1 MISATDAAWVAVQ
14 SGAMID
20 APTLFVV
27 LVVTNLVLATSL
39 WIGTGRTRRDGIRP
53 WIAGLVLQA
62 ASFMV
67 FALRG
72 DSPHPANVVAA
83 NGLLAAAVAAAAWA
97 LANFRHIAIPT
108 AAPLAYVALMV
119 AVTAGTVEM
128 PTARMFF
135 GSLVLAAG
143 MGGVAALASKPLADV
158 TGSTRGLLVG
168 SYVVGAL
175 SLVARA
181 IGALADPAATGLHAS
196 FYLTLPLLAGY
207 ATVLGASVAF
217 LLMQTER
224 ADFTAKQLASTDPLT
239 GAFNR
244 RTFLELMEKELSR
257 ARRFDTPLSLVMLDL
272 DHFKK
277 VNDTHGHLVGD
288 RVLQR
293 FADIVRAELRKED
306 VLVRY
311 GGEEFCVLVPDV
323 AGPGAVTLA
332 GRIRAAVAREPF
344 LVEGV
349 ELEVTTSAGVAAR
362 IDEGPEDVDRLV
374 NRADEALY
382 MAKRRGRNRVASVAL
397 GTRVA

>member
-1 MISATDAAWVAVQ
+1 
-14 SGAMID
+14 MID

-27 LVVTNLVLATSL
+27 LVVTNLVLAASL
-39 WIGTGRTRRDGIRP
+39 WIGTGRTRRDGIAP

-62 ASFMV
+62 ASFAV

-72 DSPHPANVVAA
+72 EIPNSLDIVAA
-83 NGLLAAAVAAAAWA
+83 NSLLAAAIACAAWA
-97 LANFRHIAIPT
+97 VASFRHIRIAAATPVAYVGLMAFVT
-108 AAPLAYVALMV
+108 AAFVD
-119 AVTAGTVEM
+119 T
-128 PTARMFF
+128 PTARMCF
-135 GSLVLAAG
+135 GSLILAAG
-143 MGGVAALASKPLADV
+143 MAAVAALAMKPLPDV

-168 SYVVGAL
+168 SYVLGAL

-181 IGALADPAATGLHAS
+181 AGAVLDPEATGSHAP
-196 FYLTLPLLAGY
+196 FFLTMPLLAGY
-207 ATVLGASVAF
+207 ATILGASVAF

-239 GAFNR
+239 GAYNR
-244 RTFLELMEKELSR
+244 RTFLELFEKELSR
-257 ARRFDTPLSLVMLDL
+257 ARRFQTSLSLVMLDL
-272 DHFKK
+272 DHFKRI
-277 VNDTHGHLVGD
+277 NDTHGHVVGD

-293 FADIVRAELRKED
+293 FADIVRGELRKED

-332 GRIRAAVAREPF
+332 GRIRAAVSRTP
-344 LVEGV
+344 LIVDG
-349 ELEVTTSAGVAAR
+349 LEIPLTTSAGVSAR
-362 IDEGPEDVDRLV
+362 IDEGPDDVDRIV

-382 MAKRRGRNRVASVAL
+382 MAKRHGRDRVASVAL

>member
-1 MISATDAAWVAVQ
+1 
-14 SGAMID
+14 MID

-27 LVVTNLVLATSL
+27 LVVTNLVLAASL

-62 ASFMV
+62 GSFAV

-72 DSPHPANVVAA
+72 DTPSAFNVVVA
-83 NGLLAAAVAAAAWA
+83 NALLASAVACAAWA
-97 LANFRHIAIPT
+97 LSSFRHMAIPP
-108 AAPLAYVALMV
+108 AAPLAYIGLMV
-119 AVTAGTVEM
+119 VVTAGTVDT

-135 GSLVLAAG
+135 GSLVLACG
-143 MGGVAALASKPLADV
+143 MGGVAALAMKPLADV
-158 TGSTRGLLVG
+158 TGSTRGLLIG
-168 SYVVGAL
+168 SYLVGAL
-175 SLVARA
+175 ALLARA
-181 IGALADPAATGLHAS
+181 AGALADPQATAAHAS
-196 FYLTLPLLAGY
+196 IFLTMPLLAGY

-224 ADFTAKQLASTDPLT
+224 ADFTAKLLASTDPLT
-239 GAFNR
+239 GAYNR

-272 DHFKK
+272 DHFKR

-293 FADIVRAELRKED
+293 FADLVRAELRKED
-306 VLVRY
+306 VLFRY

-332 GRIRAAVAREPF
+332 DRIRTS
-344 LVEGV
+344 VERQPLLIDGK
-349 ELEVTTSAGVAAR
+349 EIPVTTSAGVAAR
-362 IDEGPEDVDRLV
+362 IEEGPEDVDRLV

-382 MAKRRGRNRVASVAL
+382 IAKRRGRNRVASVAL

>member
-1 MISATDAAWVAVQ
+1 
-14 SGAMID
+14 MID

-27 LVVTNLVLATSL
+27 LVVTNLVLAASM
-39 WIGTGRTRRDGIRP
+39 WIGTGRTRRDGIAP

-62 ASFMV
+62 ASFGA

-72 DSPHPANVVAA
+72 EEPHALNVVLANTLIAA
-83 NGLLAAAVAAAAWA
+83 GIACAAWA
-97 LANFRHIAIPT
+97 VAGFRHLRLPST
-108 AAPLAYVALMV
+108 APVVYVATMTI
-119 AVTAGTVEM
+119 VTLAFADV
-128 PTARMFF
+128 PAARMAL
-135 GSLVLAAG
+135 GSLLIAAG
-143 MGGVAALASKPLADV
+143 MGAVAALAVRPIADV
-158 TGSTRGLLVG
+158 TASTRGLLVG
-168 SYVVGAL
+168 SYLIGAL
-175 SLVARA
+175 ALVARA
-181 IGALADPAATGLHAS
+181 LGAVVDPEATGAHAS
-196 FYLTLPLLAGY
+196 VFLTLPLIAGY
-207 ATVLGASVAF
+207 ATILAASVAF

-239 GAFNR
+239 GAYNR
-244 RTFLELMEKELSR
+244 RTFLELFEKELSR
-257 ARRFDTPLSLVMLDL
+257 ARRFETSLSVVMLDI
-272 DHFKK
+272 DHFKRI
-277 VNDTHGHLVGD
+277 NDDHGHLVGD

-306 VLVRY
+306 ILVRY

-344 LVEGV
+344 MVDGIAIRL
-349 ELEVTTSAGVAAR
+349 TISAGVAAR

-382 MAKRRGRNRVASVAL
+382 MAKRHGRDRVASVAL